1 MRFWRNAPRISA
13 NTLAAPE
20 SMITLH
26 YWLLAAR
33 PKTLFVT
40 ITPLIVGGTL
50 AHVDTGTFLWLPWL
64 VALLAAM
71 GIQIGTNLHNDAA
84 DFERGTDTPDR
95 LGPQR
100 ATAQGWLSPQSVRRG
115 AYSCFAITFLLGIY
129 LAWIGGWPIVALGLV
144 SLACGYAYTGG
155 PRPIAYTPL
164 GEMFVLLFFGFAAVG
179 GTFYLQTLTLS
190 AATLIAGLGVGLP
203 AAAVLVINNYRDL
216 DTDRRAGKHTLTS
229 YIGRPASRLLYS
241 AMLLLPLALGL
252 LLVPH
257 ASLRWLPW
265 LALPMALWLMHRLWT
280 LPIDQR
286 LNVLLA
292 RTAQYQLLYGVLLC
306 SALLA

>member
-155 PRPIAYTPL
+155 PRLYPA
-164 GEMFVLLFFGFAAVG
+164 GGNVRAA
-179 GTFYLQTLTLS
+179 FLWFRRRWRHL
-190 AATLIAGLGVGLP
+190 LP
-203 AAAVLVINNYRDL
+203 ANTNPLCRYTHCRPGSRSAC
-216 DTDRRAGKHTLTS
+216 RRG
-229 YIGRPASRLLYS
+229 IGDQQ
-241 AMLLLPLALGL
+241 LP
-252 LLVPH
+252 
-257 ASLRWLPW
+257 
-265 LALPMALWLMHRLWT
+265 
-280 LPIDQR
+280 
-286 LNVLLA
+286 
-292 RTAQYQLLYGVLLC
+292 
-306 SALLA
+306 